1 MKFSRDKV
9 KDVFKKVWDRRPK
22 VPHGTILVSS
32 SLLIIFVLALSVRLL
47 PLRWG
52 MTLSEFDPFL
62 QYRFTEKIVK
72 EGYFSWLNWKDPQ
85 RWYPWGAEVFK
96 RNLSGL
102 PLTAATFYMIISALG
117 VNIGLKDFCI
127 IFPAVMGAVTC
138 IAMYFLGKEMG
149 GKTVGLLSAFILAL
163 SPTYITRTSLGFFD
177 DESVG
182 VLGIILFFLF
192 FLRSIDE
199 KRPAESTLAYGV
211 LSGLSLGYICLSWG
225 AAFYPIGLV
234 MLFSLIMIILR
245 RYSERLLI
253 TYSLTFGI
261 CLFIASSF
269 PNPGVKFLTSWPIL
283 LAGGVFLLLCLSEIV
298 RRVRTTEWKI
308 IYIAAFLAALIGGFS
323 VLSYLGY
330 MGSIAGKFISV
341 INPFARESSPLVMSV
356 QEHHMTSWSS
366 LYYEFG
372 ITIIFMMLGF
382 FFAAGN
388 LTNKNIFL
396 ILYGLTSLYFASS
409 MVRII
414 VLASPAVGLLG
425 GLGIVGLIKPFMTLI
440 RKPPRIAPKKRIYAG
455 FIGKEFSAVPIIMC
469 FLILMANFAFP
480 FPRVYSHSNSPTTLL
495 SGSMPIRPNKPVT
508 EWIDAL
514 HWMKNNLPSDAVVFS
529 WWDYG
534 YWITVEANRTSV
546 ADNNTFNTTQI
557 ALIGRIFVE
566 NETNALKLLST
577 LKAPNKGPEFSKPPE
592 YILVFT
598 VIYDYTRDAIR
609 SAYGGWPLP
618 DDQRDY
624 PFVGFGDF
632 GKWTWMLQISAKS
645 GKATEK
651 IEDLCESI
659 GVQREINV
667 GHYLYENNMT
677 RIPRD
682 KGGKFYN
689 SLIYLLMEHARC
701 KVISDRHPGAS
712 ISDPIDKPEHKFFK
726 SHFELIY
733 PRRGDQLNSYGGYV
747 PIIAIYRVHYDTNQ

>member
-1 MKFSRDKV
+1 MKVSREKIV
-9 KDVFKKVWDRRPK
+9 NALKKVWEIRPK
-22 VPHGTILVSS
+22 VSHGTILSFS
-32 SLLIIFVLALSVRLL
+32 SLLVIFIIALSVRLL

-52 MTLSEFDPFL
+52 MSLSEFDPFE
-62 QYRFTEKIVK
+62 QFRFTEKIVND
-72 EGYFSWLNWKDPQ
+72 GYFSWLNWRDTQ
-85 RWYPWGAEVFK
+85 RWYPWGAYVPK
-96 RNLSGL
+96 TNLSGL
-102 PLTAATFYMIISALG
+102 PLTAATLYLIISALG
-117 VNIGLKDFCI
+117 VNVGLKDFCI
-127 IFPAVMGAVTC
+127 IFPAVMGAITC
-138 IAMYFLGKEMG
+138 IAMYFLGKEIG
-149 GKTVGLLSAFILAL
+149 GKTVGLISALILAL

-182 VLGIILFFLF
+182 VLGVILFFLF
-192 FLRSIDE
+192 FLRAIDE
-199 KRPAESTLAYGV
+199 KRSAESSLVHGSLAGMA
-211 LSGLSLGYICLSWG
+211 LGYLCLSWG
-225 AAFYPIGLV
+225 AALYPIELIA
-234 MLFSLIMIILR
+234 LFSLLIIILR
-245 RYSERLLI
+245 RYNERLLL

-269 PNPGVKFLTSWPIL
+269 PSPGTKFLTSWPVLI
-283 LAGGVFLLLCLSEIV
+283 AGGVFLLLCLNEIV
-298 RRVRTTEWKI
+298 RRVRTAKWKI
-308 IYIAAFLAALIGGFS
+308 IYVAAFLIALIGGFF
-323 VLSYLGY
+323 VLSYFGY
-330 MGSIAGKFISV
+330 MGSVASKFIAV
-341 INPFARESSPLVMSV
+341 LNPFAREGSPLIMSV
-356 QEHHMTSWSS
+356 QEHRMTSWSS

-372 ITIIFMMLGF
+372 ITAIFMILGF

-388 LTNKNIFL
+388 LTNRNIFL
-396 ILYGLTSLYFASS
+396 ILYGVTSLYFASS

-425 GLGIVGLIKPFMTLI
+425 GLGIVGLIKPFMTLAKQHRFTP
-440 RKPPRIAPKKRIYAG
+440 RKRAYTG
-455 FIGKEFSAVPIIMC
+455 LIGKEFSAVPIVMC
-469 FLILMANFAFP
+469 FLLLMASFAFP
-480 FPRVYSHSNSPTTLL
+480 FPRVFSHSYGPTTLL

-514 HWMKNNLPSDAVVFS
+514 QWMKNNLPEDAVVFS

-577 LKAPNKGPEFSKPPE
+577 LKAPSKGPAFSKPPE

-598 VIYDYTRDAIR
+598 VIYDYTRDSIIG
-609 SAYGGWPLP
+609 AYGGWPFS

-624 PFVGFGDF
+624 PFVGFGDS
-632 GKWTWMLQISAKS
+632 GKWTWMLQIAAKS
-645 GKATEK
+645 GRATERVN
-651 IEDLCESI
+651 DLCESI

-667 GHYLYENNMT
+667 EDYIYENMS
-677 RIPRD
+677 RIPSE

-701 KVISDRHPGAS
+701 KVISDRHPGTS
-712 ISDPIDKPEHKFFK
+712 IIDPTDNPEHEFFR

-733 PRRGDQLNSYGGYV
+733 PMQGDQLNSYGGYV
-747 PIIAIYRVHYDTNQ
+747 PIIAIYRVHYDSNQ

>member
-9 KDVFKKVWDRRPK
+9 KDVFKKVWDHRPR
-22 VPHGTILVSS
+22 VPHGTILVFS

-72 EGYFSWLNWKDPQ
+72 EGYFSWLNWNDPQ

-117 VNIGLKDFCI
+117 VNIALKDFCI

-138 IAMYFLGKEMG
+138 IAMYFLGKEIG
-149 GKTVGLLSAFILAL
+149 GKTVGLFSALILAL

-199 KRPAESTLAYGV
+199 KRPAESTLAYGA

-234 MLFSLIMIILR
+234 ILFSLVMIILR

-261 CLFIASSF
+261 CLLIASSF
-269 PNPGVKFLTSWPIL
+269 PSPGVKFLTSWPIL

-341 INPFARESSPLVMSV
+341 INPFAREGSALIMSV

-372 ITIIFMMLGF
+372 ITIIFMILGF

-440 RKPPRIAPKKRIYAG
+440 RKPPRFAPKKRVYAG
-455 FIGKEFSAVPIIMC
+455 LIGKEFSAVPIVMC

-480 FPRVYSHSNSPTTLL
+480 FPRVYSHSSSPTTLL

-514 HWMKNNLPSDAVVFS
+514 QWMKNNLPQDAVVFS

-598 VIYDYTRDAIR
+598 VIYDYTRDTIR
-609 SAYGGWPLP
+609 SAYGGWPFS

-667 GHYLYENNMT
+667 GDYVYENNMT

-701 KVISDRHPGAS
+701 KVVSDRHPGAS
-712 ISDPIDKPEHKFFK
+712 ISDPTDDNEFFK

-733 PRRGDQLNSYGGYV
+733 PTRGDQLNSYGGYV